1 MHIKLTIRTRFPSL
15 RISRMATCF
24 ILFFLLCTISSVWSQ
39 QTICIGSVK
48 NYAVDKAENGGLGT
62 TGSSYNWTI
71 IGGSFGGTISS
82 TIVGFTNAVTIDWN
96 QTPPGTYTVNVQET
110 NSAGCTDSKALQVII
125 KSLPTVYI
133 NDLVACIDPI
143 SGDWLNT
150 EVLQTGLSSSIYNFV
165 WQYNNGSGNVTLP
178 YTTSSITVTAIGQ
191 YTVTATNKVTG
202 CQASD
207 ISTVTESS
215 VPKATAEVQNLFES
229 IQTIVVSIANGAGS
243 YEYSIDGT
251 NFQDSPIFN
260 VTDPG
265 VYVVV
270 VRDKFYCGETKII
283 VNAIGYPKFFTPNGD
298 GYHDTWNIIGLS
310 NASKAKIYIFDRYG
324 KVIKEITPSSP
335 GWDGTYNG
343 VPVVATDYWF
353 TLDYYNSDNQPQTFK
368 SHFTLK
374 R

>member
-39 QTICIGSVK
+39 QTICVGSIK
-48 NYAVDKAENGGLGT
+48 NYAVDKAENTGLGT
-62 TGSSYNWTI
+62 TGSSYNWTVS
-71 IGGSFGGTISS
+71 GGSFTGTISP
-82 TIVGFTNAVTIDWN
+82 TIAGFTNAVTIDWS
-96 QTPPGTYTVNVQET
+96 QTPPGTYTVTVQET

-133 NDLVACIDPI
+133 SDLVACIDPI

-191 YTVTATNKVTG
+191 YTVTATNKITG

-215 VPKATAEVQNLFES
+215 APKATVLVENLFES
-229 IQTIVVSIANGAGS
+229 IQTIVVTITSGVGS

-251 NFQDSPIFN
+251 NFQDSPIFS

-310 NASKAKIYIFDRYG
+310 NASKARIYIFDRYG

-335 GWDGTYNG
+335 GWDGTFNG
-343 VPVVATDYWF
+343 VPVIATDYWF
-353 TLDYYNSDNQPQTFK
+353 TLDYYNSDNQPQIFK
-368 SHFTLK
+368 SHFSLK